1 MNKYPAAMYV
11 RTFTVTAITDPP
23 TDPTTEQI
31 HSGLLGSKENL

>member
-23 TDPTTEQI
+23 TNRSSQRTNSTRE
-31 HSGLLGSKENL
+31 SGWDL